1 MLRVKTY
8 IAPSPIAGIG
18 LFAASPIRRGQL
30 IWKRDEGLDRDYD
43 LRDFPENSI
52 ARDTLKHYGY
62 RTGRDPVYVLCGDDA
77 RFMNHAAR
85 PNADDVGDLT
95 IACRD
100 IAAGEEITCDYA
112 KFDHGFAERHFVREA
127 ADAA

>member
-18 LFAASPIRRGQL
+18 LFAAEPIRCGEL
-30 IWKRDEGLDRDYD
+30 IWKRDEQFDRAYD
-43 LRDFPENSI
+43 LRDLPRDSLL
-52 ARDTLKHYGY
+52 RDTLLHYGY
-62 RTGRDPVYVLCGDDA
+62 RPGSDPVYVLCGDDA
-77 RFMNHAAR
+77 RFMNHADR

-112 KFDHGFAERHFVREA
+112 RFDAGFAERDFARSTEA
-127 ADAA
+127 A